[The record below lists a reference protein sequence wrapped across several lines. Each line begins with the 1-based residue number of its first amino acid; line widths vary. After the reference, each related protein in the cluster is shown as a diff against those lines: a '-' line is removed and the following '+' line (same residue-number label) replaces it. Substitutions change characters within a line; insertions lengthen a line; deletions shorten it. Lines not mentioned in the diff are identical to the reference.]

1 MTTPMLRS
9 YAMVQETHVTMRYK
23 RSLSHRGRAETT
35 RDDGSGEEH
44 SDTCCRGGCKRM
56 AIWFRDATHGYCTP
70 HWKDYIRNR
79 QATTDALENGLCVQ
93 CKKVEAVKC
102 SMCAECLE
110 SHRERHSRRERQNR
124 AEGKCWCGRTPIN
137 GKATCE
143 ACIAGLTRREKRKK
157 AKGLCGCGEKRFGA
171 LSCCYGCWMIQ
182 LRAKDKREEAQRQAM
197 DSWED
202 SMLEGLE

>member
-1 MTTPMLRS
+1 
-9 YAMVQETHVTMRYK
+9 
-23 RSLSHRGRAETT
+23 
-35 RDDGSGEEH
+35 
-44 SDTCCRGGCKRM
+44 M

-110 SHRERHSRRERQNR
+110 SH
-124 AEGKCWCGRTPIN
+124 GKGTAGARGRTGPKASAVCGRTPIN

-182 LRAKDKREEAQRQAM
+182 LRAKDKGRGAAAGN
-197 DSWED
+197 
-202 SMLEGLE
+202 GLVG

>member
-1 MTTPMLRS
+1 MLRS

-93 CKKVEAVKC
+93 CKKVEAVKWLHVC
-102 SMCAECLE
+102 SECLSETTGKGTTPAREAEQGRRQVLVRPHSHQRQGHLRSLHSWTDKEREAEE
-110 SHRERHSRRERQNR
+110 SEGSVRLRREAVRGAVLLLRLLDGPAPGERQ
-124 AEGKCWCGRTPIN
+124 KGRGAAAGN
-137 GKATCE
+137 GLM
-143 ACIAGLTRREKRKK
+143 G
-157 AKGLCGCGEKRFGA
+157 G
-171 LSCCYGCWMIQ
+171 
-182 LRAKDKREEAQRQAM
+182 
-197 DSWED
+197 
-202 SMLEGLE
+202 